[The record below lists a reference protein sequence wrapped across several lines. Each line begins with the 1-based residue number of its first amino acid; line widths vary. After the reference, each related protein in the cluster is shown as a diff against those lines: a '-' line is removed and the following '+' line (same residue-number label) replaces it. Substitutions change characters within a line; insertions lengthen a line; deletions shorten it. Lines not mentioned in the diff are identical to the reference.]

1 MLIVAGEFVV
11 DPERREEFLRSREAG
26 MRASRAEAG
35 CHDYVLSADPVDA
48 GRVVLYERWEDKAA
62 LAAHLV
68 ALRTRPAAGPD
79 AVPALSSSLAQYE
92 ISAVGAIGS

>member
-1 MLIVAGEFVV
+1 VG
-11 DPERREEFLRSREAG
+11 G
-26 MRASRAEAG
+26 
-35 CHDYVLSADPVDA
+35 
-48 GRVVLYERWEDKAA
+48 KAA